1 MGGEKEGESLMPS
14 IVRNKNEIKRVKT
27 YIQGFDESLQGG
39 IPEGHIVLMAGSAG
53 TMKSSVCFNILYNEA
68 LQGRTALYLT
78 LEQSYP
84 SLINHCINMGYDFTK
99 INTVIMRDLGNFQND
114 IAKLKANSDKGN
126 LIIVDIGC
134 IRKEIKDVKVS
145 ENRSW
150 LNVIKNILRKI
161 KQEAALDLFV
171 LDSLSALYVLSRFE
185 SPRIELFYIF
195 EFLRDLDVTSFLISE
210 IPIDGSRYAEYD
222 EDFLS
227 DGIIHLRLTPFRRN
241 IVREISVVKMRTT
254 QCNNDVFSLEYKN
267 GKFLA
272 MYGGQNP
279 LL

>member
-1 MGGEKEGESLMPS
+1 MPG
-14 IVRNKNEIKRVKT
+14 IIRNRSEIKRVKT
-27 YIQGFDESLQGG
+27 YIQGFDENIQGG
-39 IPEGHIVLMAGSAG
+39 VPVGHIVLMAGSAG

-68 LQGRTALYLT
+68 LQGRTCLYFT
-78 LEQSYP
+78 LEQSYS
-84 SLINHCINMGYDFTK
+84 SLVNHCINMGYDFTK
-99 INTVIMRDLGNFQND
+99 INTVIMRDLSNFSND
-114 IAKLKANSDKGN
+114 IAKVKNSQKGN
-126 LIIVDIGC
+126 LIVVDVGC
-134 IRKEIKDVKVS
+134 VRKEIKDVKVS

-150 LNVIKNILRKI
+150 LNVIKNIVK
-161 KQEAALDLFV
+161 KVKNEARLDVFT

-185 SPRIELFYIF
+185 NPRIELFYIF

-210 IPIDGSRYAEYD
+210 IPVDGSRYAEYD

-241 IVREISVVKMRTT
+241 IVREVSVVKMRTT
-254 QCNNDVFSLEYKN
+254 KCNNDVFSLDFKN
-267 GKFLA
+267 GQFTA